1 MGGLRCSSCLRG
13 DVRGSGLA
21 GRRDQTAPSNDL
33 ISKRLV
39 YFAFSGP
46 APLLA
51 PSYRQRFATPRSV
64 NRLLQKITD
73 LPAECAHV
81 VCIWCRKVASGELVY
96 HAKEPRPRSGA
107 ARM

>member
-1 MGGLRCSSCLRG
+1 MLTS
-13 DVRGSGLA
+13 
-21 GRRDQTAPSNDL
+21 
-33 ISKRLV
+33 
-39 YFAFSGP
+39 
-46 APLLA
+46 
-51 PSYRQRFATPRSV
+51 SYRQHFATPRAV
-64 NRLLQKITD
+64 NQLLLKNKD